1 VAPRRILGAFPS
13 YRVGAHRCDDLAA
26 LRRFHPV
33 AALFVL
39 GLVSACSQASAATP
53 VPTPEISIFY
63 YPWYG
68 TPRRDGG
75 WVHWTIPATTSFA
88 SNYFPA
94 RGLYSSS
101 DARVV
106 QAQMREIAAAGVQEV
121 VSSWWGWGSPED
133 RRLPLVIRAARA
145 AHLAVAV
152 HLEPYPGR
160 TILSVQSDLGH
171 LTALG
176 IRRFYVYHP
185 FDIADADWAAL
196 RDRIPGV
203 QLFAQTALAGHAAV
217 SRFDGIYTYDIL
229 HWGGG
234 DFARICKAARK
245 LRLLCLPSVGPGYEA
260 SRATGD
266 KHVKPRRHGKT
277 YDSMW
282 RSAIAAKADGVTI
295 TSYNEWHEGTQIEP
309 ARATAPGN
317 AARLSYSSYDG
328 AYRLHGKAAQRA
340 YLDRTAFWVRAFVR
354 ALRPKPHL
362 PQ

>member
-1 VAPRRILGAFPS
+1 
-13 YRVGAHRCDDLAA
+13 LAA
-26 LRRFHPV
+26 LRRFRLA

-39 GLVSACSQASAATP
+39 GAVAACSQASALTP
-53 VPTPEISIFY
+53 VAVPEISIFY

-68 TPRRDGG
+68 TPARDGA
-75 WVHWTIPATTSFA
+75 WVHWTKPGTTSFA

-106 QAQMREIAAAGVQEV
+106 RAQMREIASAGVQEV

-133 RRLPLVIRAARA
+133 LRLPLVLREARRV
-145 AHLAVAV
+145 HLAVAV

-160 TILSVQSDLGH
+160 TIETVQADLEH

-176 IRRFYVYHP
+176 IKRFFVYRP

-196 RDRIPGV
+196 HAAFPGV
-203 QLFAQTALAGHAAV
+203 QLFAETTLIGHAAV
-217 SRFDGIYTYDIL
+217 SQFDGIYTYDVL
-229 HWGGG
+229 HLGG
-234 DFARICKAARK
+234 DDFDRICKQAHK
-245 LRLLCLPSVGPGYEA
+245 LRLLCLPSVGPGFEA

-266 KHVKPRRHGKT
+266 THVKPRRDGKT

-282 RSAIAAKADGVTI
+282 KAAIAAKPDGVTI

-309 ARATAPGN
+309 AIARPPGN

-328 AYRLHGKAAQRA
+328 AYGLNGKAAQHA
-340 YLDRTAFWVRAFVR
+340 YLDRTAFWVRAFAR
-354 ALRPKPHL
+354 SLRPEEQL
-362 PQ
+362 PA

>member
-1 VAPRRILGAFPS
+1 MIRS
-13 YRVGAHRCDDLAA
+13 A
-26 LRRFHPV
+26 LRRFRTF

-39 GLVSACSQASAATP
+39 GVVSACSQASAAAP
-53 VPTPEISIFY
+53 VTIPEISIFY

-68 TPRRDGG
+68 TPAHDGG
-75 WVHWTIPATTSFA
+75 WVHWTRPATTSFA

-133 RRLPLVIRAARA
+133 KRLPLVIRTART

-160 TILSVQSDLGH
+160 TVFTVQSDLEH

-185 FDIADADWAAL
+185 FDIADADWAAV
-196 RDRIPGV
+196 RQRIPGV
-203 QLFAQTALAGHAAV
+203 QLFAETALVGHAAA
-217 SRFDGIYTYDIL
+217 SHFDGIYTYDVL
-229 HWGGG
+229 HRGGG
-234 DFARICKAARK
+234 VYKRICKAAHK
-245 LRLLCLPSVGPGYEA
+245 LGLLCLPSVGPGFEA

-266 KHVKPRRHGKT
+266 KHVKARRKGKT

-282 RSAIAAKADGVTI
+282 RAAIAAKPDGVTI

-309 ARATAPGN
+309 ARATAKRS
-317 AARLSYSSYDG
+317 AAKLSYSSYDG
-328 AYRLHGKAAQRA
+328 AYGLHGKAAQRA
-340 YLDRTAFWVRAFVR
+340 YLDRTWFWVRTFIR
-354 ALRPKPHL
+354 LLRPRPDV
-362 PQ
+362 PE

>member
-1 VAPRRILGAFPS
+1 
-13 YRVGAHRCDDLAA
+13 
-26 LRRFHPV
+26 LRRFRLV

-39 GLVSACSQASAATP
+39 GVVSASSLASAAAP
-53 VPTPEISIFY
+53 VAIPEVSIFY

-68 TPRRDGG
+68 TPARDGA
-75 WVHWTIPATTSFA
+75 WVHWTIPDTTSFA

-106 QAQMREIAAAGVQEV
+106 QAQMREIASAGVQEV

-133 RRLPLVIRAARA
+133 LRLPLVIRAARS

-160 TILSVQSDLGH
+160 TIQTVKSDLDH

-176 IRRFYVYHP
+176 IRRFFVYRP
-185 FDIADADWAAL
+185 FDIADGDWAAL
-196 RDRIPGV
+196 RDSYPGV
-203 QLFAQTALAGHAAV
+203 QLFAETPLIGHAAA
-217 SRFDGIYTYDIL
+217 SHFDGIYTYDIL
-229 HWGGG
+229 HFGGG
-234 DFARICKAARK
+234 KFERLCQAAHK

-266 KHVKPRRHGKT
+266 KRVKPRRDGKT

-282 RSAIAAKADGVTI
+282 KAAIAAKPDGVTI

-309 ARATAPGN
+309 ARASPTGN

-328 AYRLHGKAAQRA
+328 AYGLHGKAAQRA
-340 YLDRTAFWVRAFVR
+340 YLDRTAFWVRAFAR
-354 ALRPKPHL
+354 SLRPAEQL
-362 PQ
+362 PG

>member
-1 VAPRRILGAFPS
+1 
-13 YRVGAHRCDDLAA
+13 
-26 LRRFHPV
+26 LRRFRLV

-39 GLVSACSQASAATP
+39 GVVAASSQAAAAPP
-53 VPTPEISIFY
+53 VTIPDVSIFY

-68 TPRRDGG
+68 TPARDGG
-75 WVHWTIPATTSFA
+75 WVHWMIPDTTSFA

-106 QAQMREIAAAGVQEV
+106 QAQMREIAAARVQEV

-133 RRLPLVIRAARA
+133 LRLPLVIRAARS
-145 AHLAVAV
+145 AHLVVAV

-160 TILSVQSDLGH
+160 SVRSVQSDLEH
-171 LTALG
+171 LTSLG

-196 RDRIPGV
+196 RESIPGV
-203 QLFAQTALAGHAAV
+203 RLFAETALAGHAAA
-217 SRFDGIYTYDIL
+217 SHFDGIYTYDIL
-229 HWGGG
+229 QWGGG
-234 DFARICKAARK
+234 DFERICKAAHK

-266 KHVKPRRHGKT
+266 KRVKPRRNGKT

-282 RSAIAAKADGVTI
+282 KSAIAAKPDDVTI

-309 ARATAPGN
+309 ARATATGN
-317 AARLSYSSYDG
+317 VARLSYAGYDG
-328 AYRLHGKAAQRA
+328 AYGLHGKAAQRA

-354 ALRPKPHL
+354 SLRPETEL
-362 PQ
+362 PD